1 MLKTNGHLTRLLSVI
16 LAGWFALPAY
26 GWWETGHQTV
36 ARVAAAHLTPAAR
49 TRIARI
55 LSVPD
60 STDSVA
66 EALATASTWADET
79 KAQTGTGDWHFID
92 LAIQDSPSDIPE
104 RCMDDN
110 CAPARI
116 RLFASELKT
125 HPPGARWSELD
136 ALRYVVHLVG
146 DIHQP
151 LHTISDAD
159 LGGNCE
165 QLQPPF
171 GKAKNLHA
179 LWDGGIIEAMDAGSR
194 ELASSLEKDVAAMS
208 EADRLAMAA
217 GDQDDW
223 VWQGHELAIQNIY
236 GKLHIPTEPV
246 IFPKS
251 CSVAPADITGFKPEV
266 DAAYVSAMKP
276 VVRLQLTRAG
286 LRLARL
292 LNESL

>member
-1 MLKTNGHLTRLLSVI
+1 MLKANGCVTRTLAVI
-16 LAGWFALPAY
+16 AAACLASPAF

-36 ARVAAAHLTPAAR
+36 ARIAAAHLTPAAR

-60 STDSVA
+60 SPGAIAD
-66 EALATASTWADET
+66 ALATASTWADET
-79 KAQTGTGDWHFID
+79 KAQTGTGNWHFID
-92 LAIQDSPSDIPE
+92 LALQDTRADIPA
-104 RCMDDN
+104 RCKDEN

-116 RLFASELKT
+116 RIFAAELKT
-125 HPPGARWSELD
+125 HLPGARWSELD

-146 DIHQP
+146 DVHQP
-151 LHTISDAD
+151 LHDISDAD

-165 QLQPPF
+165 QLQPPY

-179 LWDGGIIEAMDAGSR
+179 LWDGGIIEAMDVDTRALTARIEAEIGAMN
-194 ELASSLEKDVAAMS
+194 EPEQAAMAS
-208 EADRLAMAA
+208 

-223 VWQGHELAIQNIY
+223 VWQGHELALQDVY
-236 GKLHIPTEPV
+236 SKLQVPTEPV
-246 IFPKS
+246 IFPKG
-251 CSVAPADITGFKPEV
+251 CLDAPSEITGFNPAV

-276 VVRLQLTRAG
+276 VVEMQLARAG